1 MIAGEC
7 EFDSPPK
14 AQIRPESLR
23 PKDGDHAYRLWRAA
37 RGVHRRGSTLRL
49 RDRGAANRTNLW
61 VFAVA
66 DRTPLIDRHI
76 AAGAKIVDFAGWDMP
91 LHYGSQVEEHHA
103 VRQGAGMFDVSH
115 MCAVDIVG
123 ADATA
128 FLQKLLANDVA
139 RISAGKALY
148 SCMLNE
154 RGGVV
159 DDLIVYALDG
169 FYRVVVNA
177 GTADKDLAWMLDKAA
192 SFRVSIKARRDL
204 GIIAVQGP
212 QARDKAL
219 PLLPEAYRAAAA
231 ELGVFHCVGDADGLI
246 GRTGYT
252 GEDGFECILP
262 AAQLPAL
269 WDGLLAAGVT
279 PCGLGARDTLR
290 MEAGMN
296 LYGQD
301 MDEEVS
307 PLRAGLAWTVAW
319 EPAERDFIGRA
330 ALEQQKAAGGLPR
343 FVGLVLEGR
352 GVMRAHQV
360 VLTPAGE
367 GEITSG
373 GFSPTAGVSIALA
386 RIPRGDFD
394 QVQIQIRDKQVP
406 ARVVKAPFVRHGKVL
421 IDIPESSK

>member
-1 MIAGEC
+1 MGN
-7 EFDSPPK
+7 K
-14 AQIRPESLR
+14 
-23 PKDGDHAYRLWRAA
+23 
-37 RGVHRRGSTLRL
+37 
-49 RDRGAANRTNLW
+49 
-61 VFAVA
+61 
-66 DRTPLIDRHI
+66 TPLIDRHE

-115 MCAVDIVG
+115 MCAVDVRG
-123 ADATA
+123 DDATA

-139 RISAGKALY
+139 RIAAGKALY

-154 RGGVV
+154 AGGVI

-177 GTADKDLAWMLDKAA
+177 GTAEKDLAWMQDKAA
-192 SFRVSIKARRDL
+192 NFRVTIKARRDL

-212 QARDKAL
+212 QAREKAL
-219 PLLPEAYRAAAA
+219 GLLPEAYREAAA
-231 ELGVFHCVGDADGLI
+231 ELGVFNCVGDDNGLI

-262 AAQLPAL
+262 AAELPAL
-269 WDGLLAAGVT
+269 WDGLIAAGVK
-279 PCGLGARDTLR
+279 PAGLGARDTLR

-301 MDEEVS
+301 MDDDTS
-307 PLRAGLAWTVAW
+307 PLHAGLGWTIAW
-319 EPAERDFIGRA
+319 EPAGRDFIGRQ
-330 ALEQQKAAGGLPR
+330 ALEEQKAAGGLPR

-352 GVMRAHQV
+352 GIMRAHQTV
-360 VLTPAGE
+360 ITPEGE

-373 GFSPTAGVSIALA
+373 GFSPTANVSIALA
-386 RIPRGDFD
+386 RIPKGDFS
-394 QVQIQIRDKQVP
+394 QVQIQIRNKEVP
-406 ARVVKAPFVRHGKVL
+406 ARVVKAPFVRNGKVL
-421 IDIPESSK
+421 VELPE